1 MKRLLLLLSFC
12 ASAHAQQGSYAL
24 YDYERGEYQ
33 VAYNIDQVRP
43 VASITKLFTA
53 ITVLQSGADLDEKV
67 RVQGPSSGHFSK
79 GMMVSRRDLMRAMLV
94 SSDNR
99 AAETLAITYPGGFAQ
114 FMMDEDDYIR
124 GRGLIHTHMDDATG
138 LSKTNKSTADDLIRF
153 LSMIATNPEIRTMA
167 DDRTAE
173 IIVPKG
179 RKSIHI
185 LLHNTNPSIFK
196 FDNIL
201 ISKTGF
207 TNPAGRCVLMLVE
220 KDHRYYGIIV
230 LGQKNVK
237 ARSDIA
243 NGLITTAPLPVKPI
257 QLERGDPIVFDM
269 PL

>member
-1 MKRLLLLLSFC
+1 
-12 ASAHAQQGSYAL
+12 
-24 YDYERGEYQ
+24 
-33 VAYNIDQVRP
+33 
-43 VASITKLFTA
+43 
-53 ITVLQSGADLDEKV
+53 
-67 RVQGPSSGHFSK
+67 
-79 GMMVSRRDLMRAMLV
+79 
-94 SSDNR
+94 
-99 AAETLAITYPGGFAQ
+99 
-114 FMMDEDDYIR
+114 
-124 GRGLIHTHMDDATG
+124 MDDATG

-153 LSMIATNPEIRTMA
+153 LSMIATNPDIRAMA
-167 DDRTAE
+167 DDRTAD

-207 TNPAGRCVLMLVE
+207 TNPAGRCVVMLVE

-243 NGLITTAPLPVKPI
+243 NGLITSAPLPAKPI
-257 QLERGDPIVFDM
+257 QLERGDPIIFDM